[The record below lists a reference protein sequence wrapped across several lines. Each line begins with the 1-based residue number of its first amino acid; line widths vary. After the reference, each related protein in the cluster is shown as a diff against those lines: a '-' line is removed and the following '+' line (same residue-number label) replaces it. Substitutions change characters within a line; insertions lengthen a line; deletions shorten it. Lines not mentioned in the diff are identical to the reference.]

1 MNKLYKDSL
10 GNDFWKDTG
19 KVECR
24 LKIHFPLN
32 IQKRDH
38 LFCLTKFNH
47 PIPYF
52 CQMNRF
58 LSISLITAALVFTK
72 CSDNAGAPT
81 DETPA
86 ENRSSVAALS
96 YSVVATYPHDIS
108 SFTQG
113 LEFYNGQLLESTGM
127 EGQSKLMQVNVKT
140 GKATKQVSL
149 EPPLF
154 GEGITVLND
163 TLYQLTW
170 QNKKVLVY
178 TAKDFKKIK
187 EFPIN
192 TEGWGITNNG
202 KELIVT
208 DGSSNLYFYEPS
220 TFRLLRTQGV
230 TEDGSPSVN
239 LNELEYI
246 NGYIYANQWQYPYI
260 LKIEPNSG
268 HVVGK
273 IDLSALAQRAK
284 AANPKEQYLNGIAYN
299 PETQKVYVTGKYWPE
314 LYEISFAL

>member
-1 MNKLYKDSL
+1 
-10 GNDFWKDTG
+10 
-19 KVECR
+19 
-24 LKIHFPLN
+24 
-32 IQKRDH
+32 
-38 LFCLTKFNH
+38 
-47 PIPYF
+47 
-52 CQMNRF
+52 MNRF
-58 LSISLITAALVFTK
+58 LSLSLFAAALVLTN
-72 CSDNAGAPT
+72 CSDNAGAPV

-86 ENRSSVAALS
+86 ENRSMVAALS
-96 YSVVATYPHDIS
+96 YTVVATYPHDTS

-127 EGQSKLMQVNVKT
+127 EGQSKLMQVDLKT
-140 GKATKQVSL
+140 GKANKQINL

-170 QNKKVLVY
+170 QNRKVLVY

-187 EFPIN
+187 ELPIN

-202 KELIVT
+202 NELIVT

-230 TEDGSPSVN
+230 TEDGSPAVN

-246 NGYIYANQWQYPYI
+246 NGFIYANQWQYPYI

-273 IDLSALAQRAK
+273 IDLTPLAQRAK
-284 AANPKEQYLNGIAYN
+284 AANPKEQFLNGIAYN
-299 PETQKVYVTGKYWPE
+299 PENQKLYVTGKYWPE
-314 LYEISFAL
+314 LYEISLPL

>member
-1 MNKLYKDSL
+1 MYIPPN
-10 GNDFWKDTG
+10 
-19 KVECR
+19 
-24 LKIHFPLN
+24 
-32 IQKRDH
+32 
-38 LFCLTKFNH
+38 
-47 PIPYF
+47 PYF

-58 LSISLITAALVFTK
+58 LSFYLIATALLLAN

-81 DETPA
+81 DDTTA
-86 ENRSSVAALS
+86 ENKSSVAALS
-96 YSVVATYPHDIS
+96 YTVVATYPHDTA

-127 EGQSKLMQVNVKT
+127 EGHSKVMQVNLKT
-140 GKATKQVSL
+140 GKASKQITLDSA
-149 EPPLF
+149 LF

-230 TEDGSPSVN
+230 TEDGSPALN

-260 LKIEPNSG
+260 LKIDPNSG

-273 IDLSALAQRAK
+273 IDLTQLAQRAK
-284 AANPKEQYLNGIAYN
+284 AANPKEQFLNGIAYN
-299 PETQKVYVTGKYWPE
+299 PETKKLYVTGKYWPE
-314 LYEISFAL
+314 LYEISF